1 MSQHN
6 QFLHG
11 RSLYEKCQ
19 LDLELVRCAKCKG
32 TGKVFVKSQQRD
44 ELCSKCDATGMNKNP
59 ATHYK
64 GKELT
69 SNGKT

>member
-6 QFLHG
+6 KFLHG

-32 TGKVFVKSQQRD
+32 TGKVANFW
-44 ELCSKCDATGMNKNP
+44 EGEGLCPTCDATGMNKNP

-64 GKELT
+64 GKEL
-69 SNGKT
+69 SRGKT